1 LAGLALLLGAGAL
14 GRAAW
19 LDGPWRFRGP
29 PGGRTSPPP
38 AGLDG
43 ARDPRPAGSRPPAFL
58 LVVADGL
65 REDAVGRMPTLS
77 ALALQGASGV
87 AITGEPTMSATC
99 IRSILTGRSPDV
111 WSAFRNAA
119 ALPTGGTLVEALVA
133 RGARAGH
140 AGDAVIPRLCGDAFD
155 PRDVFQLPR
164 VAFRDVGGLDRVTFP
179 EAVRRAA
186 DDALDVLTVHLV
198 TVDLT
203 GHASGADSAAYREAC
218 AELDDRLW
226 AIVGAFRARRPGATV
241 LVAADHGLS
250 PRGTHGGGEPEAR
263 RAPFVLVGPRV
274 ARVRGVTL
282 AQTALAPTVAALLE
296 LPSPPLAE
304 SPPAL
309 ELTVISDVEKAAALE
324 GWLRGRAAAARDVGD
339 DAGARDL
346 ESRLASA
353 PRVPIEA
360 RLDALLT
367 MACVDPPAPARSRG
381 IVLGVLALGLAF
393 AAAAVPFVRAG
404 EPCGTTRVAL
414 AGLASLAVALAA
426 ARVVYEAWR
435 SAAVP
440 GAVALRAFGVGL
452 GLLCVGLAALLG
464 PGGPTRLVGWLRRR
478 TSAALLLFGGAVG
491 LLLASRLAV
500 DGAIHTPLL
509 TATLATLA
517 VVVGV
522 AAPRAWSSRGLV
534 GAIVL
539 GLVAIALFVP
549 RLLDALLGEGRAASV
564 VPGRVADLATAAIVV
579 GTGALALRLRATR
592 GERRL
597 VAGFA
602 VATWLHRL
610 FVGAGDLSTVL
621 FAVLAAAAI
630 LASRL
635 PAPRTR
641 GGVAGLA
648 AALLLLRVAQGHALG
663 LLESL
668 ADLDPTGTWFPGASG
683 IETSPSADGIR
694 FGALRWGRQALLWA
708 VLLAPAIHALRRD
721 QGPGPSRLLF
731 DLGAGLLGAT
741 SAVVLGVA
749 VWGPWAWWTVV
760 AIPTFVSGLGDV
772 LVLVGAAWL
781 VPQRPE
787 LTRAA
792 PPDGGLPGPAAG

>member
-1 LAGLALLLGAGAL
+1 
-14 GRAAW
+14 
-19 LDGPWRFRGP
+19 
-29 PGGRTSPPP
+29 
-38 AGLDG
+38 
-43 ARDPRPAGSRPPAFL
+43 
-58 LVVADGL
+58 
-65 REDAVGRMPTLS
+65 M
-77 ALALQGASGV
+77 
-87 AITGEPTMSATC
+87 
-99 IRSILTGRSPDV
+99 
-111 WSAFRNAA
+111 
-119 ALPTGGTLVEALVA
+119 
-133 RGARAGH
+133 
-140 AGDAVIPRLCGDAFD
+140 
-155 PRDVFQLPR
+155 
-164 VAFRDVGGLDRVTFP
+164 
-179 EAVRRAA
+179 RRAA
-186 DDALDVLTVHLV
+186 DDALDVLTVHFV

-203 GHASGADSAAYREAC
+203 GHASGADSDAYREAC

-226 AIVGAFRARRPGATV
+226 AVVGAFRARRPGATV

-282 AQTALAPTVAALLE
+282 AQTALAPTVAALLG

-309 ELTVISDVEKAAALE
+309 ELTAIPDVEKAAALE

-367 MACVDPPAPARSRG
+367 MASVDAPAPSRFRG
-381 IVLGVLALGLAF
+381 TLLGVMALVLAF
-393 AAAAVPFVRAG
+393 AAAAVPFLGAG
-404 EPCGTTRVAL
+404 EPRGTTRVAL

-426 ARVVYEAWR
+426 AREAYEAWR
-435 SAAVP
+435 SATAP
-440 GAVALRAFGVGL
+440 SGVAIRAGGVGL
-452 GLLCVGLAALLG
+452 GLLCVALAALLG
-464 PGGPTRLVGWLRRR
+464 PGGPTRLSVWLRRR
-478 TSAALLLFGGAVG
+478 TSVALLLFGGAVG

-517 VVVGV
+517 VAVGV
-522 AAPRAWSSRGLV
+522 ATPRAWSARGPL

-539 GLVAIALFVP
+539 GLVAIPLLVP
-549 RLLDALLGEGRAASV
+549 RLLEALLGEGRAASL
-564 VPGRVADLATAAIVV
+564 VPGPVADLATAAIVV
-579 GTGALALRLRATR
+579 GMGALALRTRPTR

-597 VAGFA
+597 VAGLA
-602 VATWLHRL
+602 VATLLHRL
-610 FVGAGDLSTVL
+610 FVGTGDLSTLL
-621 FAVLAAAAI
+621 FAVLATAAL

-635 PAPRTR
+635 PAPSTR
-641 GGVAGLA
+641 VGVAGLA
-648 AALLLLRVAQGHALG
+648 AALLLLRVALGHALG

-683 IETSPSADGIR
+683 VETNPSADGIR

-708 VLLAPAIHALRRD
+708 VLLAPAFHALRRD
-721 QGPGPSRLLF
+721 GGPGSSRLLF
-731 DLGAGLLGAT
+731 DLGAALVGAT

-760 AIPTFVSGLGDV
+760 AIPTFVSGLGDL
-772 LVLVGAAWL
+772 LVLVGASVL
-781 VPQRPE
+781 VPRGPD
-787 LTRAA
+787 RAAAA
-792 PPDGGLPGPAAG
+792 PPGEGLPGPAAG